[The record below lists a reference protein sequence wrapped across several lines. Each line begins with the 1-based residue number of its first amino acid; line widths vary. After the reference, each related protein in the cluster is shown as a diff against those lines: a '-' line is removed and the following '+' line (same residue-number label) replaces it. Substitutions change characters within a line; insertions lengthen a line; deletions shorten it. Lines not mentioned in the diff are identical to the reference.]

1 MLFGLPDYVVNDIR
15 KIFLLDKNIKSVW
28 LYGSRALGTQKP
40 ASDID
45 LCIEAASLELNDLH
59 KLEVKVE
66 ALGFPWKVD
75 LSLKRF
81 IDNPALIQHI
91 ENVGIDFLNTK
102 NEH

>member
-1 MLFGLPDYVVNDIR
+1 MLFGLPDYVVKEIR
-15 KIFLLDKNIKSVW
+15 QVFLLDNCIKSVW
-28 LYGSRALGTQKP
+28 LYSSRALGTQKP

-45 LCIEAASLELNDLH
+45 LCIEAATLELNDLH

-75 LSLKRF
+75 LSIKRF

-91 ENVGIDFLNTK
+91 ENVGIDFLSTK
-102 NEH
+102 NKK